1 MLCMNI
7 KRPATR
13 IVTFRR
19 KSQSRGL
26 GRTSNKVDWTNG
38 VFGREDNNENLWSSY
53 IDICGG
59 DSGSPQMFY
68 DYDKFNPREE
78 PKFVLAAIAT
88 WQEGYFY
95 NQDKQGYSKVPCGMR
110 TINMEKYQGK
120 PEEEAILQ
128 SISISQKITYPK
140 IFTWIKN
147 KIDWTR

>member
-7 KRPATR
+7 KRPATL

-19 KSQSRGL
+19 KPQTSRL

-53 IDICGG
+53 RDICGG

-68 DYDKFNPREE
+68 DYDTLNPMEE

-88 WQEGYFY
+88 KTEGKY
-95 NQDKQGYSKVPCGMR
+95 DIQGVDDYAVISCGIR
-110 TINMEKYQGK
+110 TKYQGK

-128 SISISQKITYPK
+128 SISISQKITHPS

-147 KIDWTR
+147 HYLFTI

>member
-19 KSQSRGL
+19 KSESRAL

-38 VFGREDNNENLWSSY
+38 VFAREDNNENLWSSY
-53 IDICGG
+53 RDICGG
-59 DSGSPQMFY
+59 DSGSPQMFH
-68 DYDKFNPREE
+68 DYDTLNPTEE
-78 PKFVLAAIAT
+78 RKFVLAAIAT
-88 WQEGYFY
+88 LTEGKWDIKAVDDFAPP
-95 NQDKQGYSKVPCGMR
+95 SCGMR
-110 TINMEKYQGK
+110 TKYQGK

-128 SISISQKITYPK
+128 SISISQKITHPS

-147 KIDWTR
+147 HYLFTI

>member
-7 KRPATR
+7 KRPATL

-19 KSQSRGL
+19 KPQTSRL

-53 IDICGG
+53 RDICGG

-68 DYDKFNPREE
+68 DYDKFNPRKE
-78 PKFVLAAIAT
+78 PKFLLTAIAT
-88 WQEGYFY
+88 IREGHFAIQGKPGYFARI
-95 NQDKQGYSKVPCGMR
+95 PCGMR
-110 TINMEKYQGK
+110 TVDMKKFG
-120 PEEEAILQ
+120 ILQ
-128 SISISQKITYPK
+128 SIGISQKITHPK
-140 IFTWIKN
+140 TFDWIKN

>member
-7 KRPATR
+7 KRPATL

-19 KSQSRGL
+19 TPQTSRL
-26 GRTSNKVDWTNG
+26 GRISNKVDWTNG

-53 IDICGG
+53 RDICGG

-78 PKFVLAAIAT
+78 PKFVLAAIT
-88 WQEGYFY
+88 TIREGYFAI
-95 NQDKQGYSKVPCGMR
+95 QGNPGYFVKIPCGMR
-110 TINMEKYQGK
+110 TVNMAKFG
-120 PEEEAILQ
+120 ILQ
-128 SISISQKITYPK
+128 SISISQKITHPK
-140 IFTWIKN
+140 IFNWIKN